1 MTQRI
6 LSLLILGA
14 IIVGTI
20 TAVTHNVRR
29 SAEQTLE
36 TETSIAGAKNKQ
48 IRGLKD
54 AIADYERTK
63 YDPAP
68 VAVRIVK

>member
-6 LSLLILGA
+6 LSLLLLGA
-14 IIVGTI
+14 ILIGTV
-20 TAVTHNVRR
+20 TAVTHNLCS
-29 SAEQTLE
+29 SAEHILA
-36 TETSIAGAKNKQ
+36 TETSISGAKNKQ

-63 YDPAP
+63 HDPKP
-68 VAVRIVK
+68 IAVRIVK

>member
-14 IIVGTI
+14 IIIGTV
-20 TAVTHNVRR
+20 TAVTHELRQIGEHRLKTATDLAV
-29 SAEQTLE
+29 AQ
-36 TETSIAGAKNKQ
+36 NKQ

-63 YDPAP
+63 LDPAP
-68 VAVRIVK
+68 IAVRIVK